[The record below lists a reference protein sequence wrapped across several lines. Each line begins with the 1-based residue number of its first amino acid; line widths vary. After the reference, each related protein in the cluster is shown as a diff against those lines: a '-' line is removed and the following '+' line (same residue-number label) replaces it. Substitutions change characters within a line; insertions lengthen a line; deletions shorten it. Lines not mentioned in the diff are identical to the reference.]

1 MTAKGVDLA
10 TVDLDNCH
18 REPIHVPG
26 FIQPHGLLF
35 ALNFQGWLTHV
46 SRGAYETLPGLPLL
60 GASWPV
66 SSAGMHPELWKAVT
80 AALNDGETG
89 QESAPLKLEVAVE
102 MASGDV
108 VFDAVIHVND
118 DRLIVELERRASSS
132 TDLTAFALLA
142 HRSMDQLRNRKDIAI
157 LLREAVSAVR
167 QLTGFDRVMAYRFHA
182 DDSGEVVA
190 EECLPELES
199 FLHRRF
205 PASDIPPQAR
215 ALYVCNP
222 LRLIADID
230 DDQVPID
237 AADATARPLD
247 LTYSVLRSVSPIH
260 IEYLRN
266 IHVQASMSLSIVVH
280 DRLWGL
286 IACHHGVRHRVP
298 YAVRMTC
305 DVLSQVLSSSV
316 QSNVE
321 RSAAKR
327 RLAAVAVIERMAQA
341 LRKQTLA
348 SSVASDVEALGK
360 VIDFDASLCVLS
372 GFHLQSDLSVAS
384 AALLLR
390 WLDAGGDSD
399 VVAVH
404 EACQLPE
411 LLQAALRPFCGLLA
425 LCIDRVNRSWIVL
438 LRREQVQTIVWSG
451 IPAKLQRIGPL
462 GTRLTPQGSLAEW
475 RQTVEGTAVAWSEQD
490 RAIAYDLTE
499 ALGRAGA
506 AQAARQ
512 ARARAQMLAILGH
525 DLRDPVHSISMMG
538 ELLERGAARSPVEY
552 GARITSAI
560 GRMKRLIGE
569 VFEMSRV
576 TSGLGLNLA
585 LVPGDLVAFISALV
599 DDARMAHPESI
610 ILLESPS
617 SLMARFDPDRMAQ
630 VMSNLLSNARNHGLS
645 REPIWVRV
653 ADDAGCATLSVA
665 NLAPP
670 IAQAQLGTLFDAF
683 KPESVGN
690 VRNPDGLGLGLYIA
704 SEVAKGHGGTLAYS
718 HDGSRVTFT
727 LALPRLAEN

>member
-1 MTAKGVDLA
+1 MTAKGIDLA

-18 REPIHVPG
+18 REPIHIPG

-35 ALNFQGWLTHV
+35 ALDFYGRLTHV
-46 SRGAYETLPGLPLL
+46 SRGAYDTLMGLPLL
-60 GASWPV
+60 GASWPAAP
-66 SSAGMHPELWKAVT
+66 AGLDPGLWRAVT
-80 AALNDGETG
+80 AALNDEKTG
-89 QESAPLKLEVAVE
+89 QESALLKLEVT
-102 MASGDV
+102 SGDV

-118 DRLIVELERRASSS
+118 DRLIVELEQRASSS
-132 TDLTAFALLA
+132 TDLAAFALLA
-142 HRSMDQLRNRKDIAI
+142 YRHTDQLRNRKDIAT
-157 LLREAVSAVR
+157 LLREAVAAVR

-215 ALYVCNP
+215 SLYVRNP

-298 YAVRMTC
+298 YAVRTTC
-305 DVLSQVLSSSV
+305 DVLSEVLSSSV
-316 QSNVE
+316 HSNVE

-327 RLAAVAVIERMAQA
+327 RLAAVAVIERMTKA
-341 LRKQTLA
+341 LRNETLA
-348 SSVASDVEALGK
+348 SSMASDVEALGK
-360 VIDFDASLCVLS
+360 VIDFDASLCVLG
-372 GFHLQSDLSVAS
+372 GFHLQSNLSGVS

-390 WLDAGGDSD
+390 WLDAEDDSN

-404 EACQLPE
+404 EARQLPE
-411 LLQAALRPFCGLLA
+411 PLQTALSPFCGLLA
-425 LCIDRVNRSWIVL
+425 LCIDRLNHGWIVL
-438 LRREQVQTIVWSG
+438 LRREQVETIVWSG

-490 RAIAYDLTE
+490 LAIAHDLTE
-499 ALGRAGA
+499 ALSRAGA
-506 AQAARQ
+506 AQAVRQ

-552 GARITSAI
+552 GARITRAI

-585 LVPGDLVAFISALV
+585 LVPGDLVAFVGALV

-610 ILLESPS
+610 ILLESPP

-630 VMSNLLSNARNHGLS
+630 VVSNLLSNARNHGVS
-645 REPIWVRV
+645 GEPIWVRM

-704 SEVAKGHGGTLAYS
+704 SEVAKGHGGTLDYS

-727 LALPRLAEN
+727 LTLPRLTEN